1 LTWRIEFTPAA
12 AKELRKPDRLVA
24 RRIGRYLQ
32 DLVASCGDPR
42 QRGKGLTANQ
52 AGLWRYRVGDYR
64 VICQL
69 EEDRLLVLVVRIGHR
84 SLTCRALPTR
94 PPGRPGPLKS
104 SSATP
109 SE

>member
-1 LTWRIEFTPAA
+1 MTWWIEFTPVA
-12 AKELRKPDRLVA
+12 AKELRKLDRPVV

-52 AGLWRYRVGDYR
+52 AGLWRYRVVDDR

-84 SLTCRALPTR
+84 SAVYR
-94 PPGRPGPLKS
+94 G
-104 SSATP
+104 
-109 SE
+109 

>member
-1 LTWRIEFTPAA
+1 MTWRIEFTPAA
-12 AKELRKPDRLVA
+12 AKELRRLDRPVA

-64 VICQL
+64 VIYEIVDQTL
-69 EEDRLLVLVVRIGHR
+69 TVTIVRAAHRREVYDR
-84 SLTCRALPTR
+84 
-94 PPGRPGPLKS
+94 
-104 SSATP
+104 
-109 SE
+109 

>member
-1 LTWRIEFTPAA
+1 MTWRIEFTPAA
-12 AKELRKPDRLVA
+12 AKELRKLDRPVA

-42 QRGKGLTANQ
+42 ERGKGLTANQ
-52 AGLWRYRVGDYR
+52 TRLWRYRVGDYR

-84 SLTCRALPTR
+84 SAVYR
-94 PPGRPGPLKS
+94 G
-104 SSATP
+104 
-109 SE
+109 